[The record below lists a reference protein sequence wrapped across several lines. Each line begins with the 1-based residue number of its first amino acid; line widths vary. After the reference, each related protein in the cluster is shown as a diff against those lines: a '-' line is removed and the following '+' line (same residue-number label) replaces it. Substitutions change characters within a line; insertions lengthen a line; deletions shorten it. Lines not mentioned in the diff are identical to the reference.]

1 VKIRIASLRCRGT
14 LLILTAVPSLGGC
27 GHSQQTPSSAQRDDH
42 APIVLVRGI
51 GPGPD
56 SLDLEKAQ
64 SVEAQT
70 ILRDLFECLTSLDH
84 DAQPAPGAAQSWT
97 VSPDGKTYTFTLRPN
112 ARWSNGDR
120 VTAAD
125 FVAGLR
131 RLVDPAT
138 ASPYGHYIELVRN
151 AREILLHDRPL
162 ESLGVTASDE
172 AHVTIELIHP
182 APYFPALLS
191 HPSTCPLHRPTWEK
205 YGSGFAHAGT
215 MVSNGAFVLS
225 EWVPGER
232 VSTVRNRFYWAD
244 KANHLDGVMWLQI
257 SDENA
262 EYLRYR
268 AEQLDVTASVPVAQL
283 DNIRARIPS
292 ELQSSAGFGTDYYG
306 FNLSRPP
313 FRDNPKLRRALMLAI
328 DRETLVKKVLPS
340 GALPAYGWVPPG
352 TGQYQTQSMLND
364 TTTSADRVR
373 EAQRLFAEAG
383 YSGTHPLHFRL
394 EYNSAKIHTA
404 LAVAISSMWRDTLGV
419 TVDLVGVDFATL
431 INNIQ
436 AQQVEM
442 FRSSWIGDY
451 NDPQSFLEIF
461 GSDSG
466 ENMPH
471 YRSTEYDAL
480 LTGAEEQ
487 PTAQAHLAMLEHA
500 ERVLL
505 RDAPVIPL
513 YFHVTAHLV
522 KPRVNGWY
530 QSPMNVV
537 YSKDLSLK
545 DGAH

>member
-1 VKIRIASLRCRGT
+1 
-14 LLILTAVPSLGGC
+14 
-27 GHSQQTPSSAQRDDH
+27 
-42 APIVLVRGI
+42 LVRGI

-70 ILRDLFECLTSLDH
+70 ILRDLYECLTSLDH

-151 AREILLHDRPL
+151 ARGILLHELAVD
-162 ESLGVTASDE
+162 SLGVAASDE
-172 AHVTIELIHP
+172 AHVIIDLVHP

-191 HPSTCPLHRPTWEK
+191 HPSTCPLHRPTWQK
-205 YGSGFAHAGT
+205 YGVGFARAGT
-215 MVSNGAFVLS
+215 MVSNGAFALS
-225 EWVPGER
+225 EWVPGEH

-244 KANHLDGVMWLQI
+244 KVNLLDGVTWLQF
-257 SDENA
+257 SDESA

-268 AEQLDVTASVPVAQL
+268 ADQLDITASVPLAQL

-292 ELQSSAGFGTDYYG
+292 ELHSSTGCGTDYYG
-306 FNLSRPP
+306 FNLNRPP

-328 DRETLVKKVLPS
+328 DRETLVKKVLRF
-340 GALPAYGWVPPG
+340 GTLPAYGWVPPG
-352 TGQYQTQSMLND
+352 TGQYQTQSMLNN
-364 TTTSADRVR
+364 TTTPADRVR

-383 YSGTHPLHFRL
+383 YSGSHPLHFKL
-394 EYNSAKIHTA
+394 EYNSTKIHTA
-404 LAVAISSMWRDTLGV
+404 LAVAISSMWRETLGV
-419 TVDLVGVDFATL
+419 EVDLFGVDFATL
-431 INNIQ
+431 LGNIQ
-436 AQQVEM
+436 AQEAEV

-461 GSDSG
+461 GSHSG
-466 ENMPH
+466 ENMPRYH
-471 YRSTEYDAL
+471 SAEYDEL
-480 LTGAEEQ
+480 LAGAEEQ
-487 PTAQAHLAMLEHA
+487 SSAQGRLAMLEQA

-513 YFHVTAHLV
+513 YFHVAAHLV
-522 KPRVNGWY
+522 KPRVSGWY
-530 QSPMNVV
+530 QHPMNVV
-537 YSKDLSLK
+537 YSRELSLK